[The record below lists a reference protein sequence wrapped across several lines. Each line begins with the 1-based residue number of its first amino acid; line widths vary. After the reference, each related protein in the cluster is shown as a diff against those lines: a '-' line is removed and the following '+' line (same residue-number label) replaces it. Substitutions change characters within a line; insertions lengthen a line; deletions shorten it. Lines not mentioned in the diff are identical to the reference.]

1 MRIESFRPFRN
12 SHDPVL
18 ENARSKRRPT
28 RLGIIGVIVAML
40 FLFPPGACGQ
50 SNEIVRMGFT
60 RQLFVDV
67 NENDVMAV
75 ARAWAQAF
83 LQEGKIRV
91 ISKPIVFDS
100 LSEIRAALS
109 GGNVETLQ
117 ITTAEF
123 AQTRDLISDDVILC
137 GVISGS
143 ITEEYLLLVNNKSNI
158 KQLSDLKGRTLG
170 MLSSV
175 RASLAATWLDTLL
188 LRKGLKPA
196 ATFFGQVDTNPK
208 VGKLL
213 IPLFFGKLDACVATR
228 KAFDTMVELN
238 PQTGKQLEVL
248 ESSPPVVPTIFCFRK
263 GYTSPLRNRVVG
275 EIQRWGLSPA
285 GKQSLMIFQVDSLEK
300 QSISCLDSALAL
312 IAEHRRLLGETNVG
326 ITEHRKA
333 ILLGGQSAKIRQ
345 R

>member
-1 MRIESFRPFRN
+1 MRIESLRPFRN
-12 SHDPVL
+12 YHDSVL

-60 RQLFVDV
+60 HQLFVDV

-75 ARAWAQAF
+75 ARAWAQTF
-83 LQEGKIRV
+83 LQERKIRV
-91 ISKPIVFDS
+91 ISKPIVFNS

-109 GGNVETLQ
+109 GGNVDALQ
-117 ITTAEF
+117 MTAIEF
-123 AQTRDLISDDVILC
+123 AHVRDLIADDVILC
-137 GVISGS
+137 GVVSGS
-143 ITEEYLLLVNNKSNI
+143 ITEEYLLLVNHKSNI

-170 MLSSV
+170 MLSST
-175 RASLAATWLDTLL
+175 RSSLAATWLDSLL
-188 LRKGLKPA
+188 LRKGLEPA
-196 ATFFGQVDTNPK
+196 ATFFRQVDTKPK

-238 PQTGKQLEVL
+238 PQTGKKLKIL

-263 GYTSPLRNRVVG
+263 GYTSPLRNQILG
-275 EIQRWGLSPA
+275 EILSWNLSSA
-285 GKQSLMIFQVDSLEK
+285 GKQSLTIFQMDGIEK
-300 QSISCLDSALAL
+300 QSVDCLDSALAL

-333 ILLGGQSAKIRQ
+333 ISLGGQSEKIRQ

>member
-1 MRIESFRPFRN
+1 MRIESLQRFRN

-28 RLGIIGVIVAML
+28 GLGIIGVIVAML

-60 RQLFVDV
+60 HQLFVDV

-75 ARAWAQAF
+75 ARAWAKAF
-83 LQEGKIRV
+83 LEERKIRV

-109 GGNVETLQ
+109 GGNVEALQ

-123 AQTRDLISDDVILC
+123 AQVQDLIADDVILC
-137 GVISGS
+137 GVTSGS
-143 ITEEYLLLVNNKSNI
+143 ITEEYLLIVNHKSNI
-158 KQLSDLKGRTLG
+158 KQLGDLKGRTLG
-170 MLSSV
+170 MLSST

-196 ATFFGQVDTNPK
+196 ATFFRQVDTNPK
-208 VGKLL
+208 VGNLL

-248 ESSPPVVPTIFCFRK
+248 ESSPLFVPTVFCFRK
-263 GYTSPLRNRVVG
+263 GYTSPLRNQILG
-275 EIQRWGLSPA
+275 EIQRWGLTPA
-285 GKQSLMIFQVDSLEK
+285 GRQSLTIFQIDNLEK
-300 QSISCLDSALAL
+300 QSISCLNSALEL
-312 IAEHRRLLGETNVG
+312 LWEHQRLLGETNVG

-333 ILLGGQSAKIRQ
+333 ILSEGQSVKIRQ